1 MGARD
6 ITGEAA
12 RAISQDFF
20 IKRISQSFA
29 WGLISQ
35 ENYMSPIE
43 NVSTKQNQNDTISL
57 DELITLYKSTIVKL
71 EACARYSPS
80 EDLEQNLQ
88 NSNTEVSQFLLQE
101 KIMDSILD
109 RPLSKISDI
118 RKILGFWKL
127 CALGHKKTVEYTY
140 SDHLILN
147 VLTYMK
153 AAKL

>member
-1 MGARD
+1 
-6 ITGEAA
+6 
-12 RAISQDFF
+12 
-20 IKRISQSFA
+20 
-29 WGLISQ
+29 
-35 ENYMSPIE
+35 MSTVDNLNI
-43 NVSTKQNQNDTISL
+43 KQNQKDTISL

-80 EDLEQNLQ
+80 EDLKRNLQ
-88 NSNTEVSQFLLQE
+88 NSNTEISQFLLQE

-127 CALGHKKTVEYTY
+127 CALGHKKTVEYTH

-147 VLTYMK
+147 TLAYMK